1 MQFILFSCFS
11 SQPPKQYCHQNK
23 CVLKCCIDFSAE
35 SPVKFSKCKA
45 FYRFYSKLYWF
56 LFLIPEST
64 PLVVVDYLL
73 NVLWIQLKYAR
84 LCWSITPVDNHREH
98 WFWWVFIC
106 FISSSLASSGGWE
119 GEANFKMSFLNGGAI
134 EVGQHLFKLAT
145 NGLCL
150 VPSLLST
157 ALSIFKD
164 KIPRLKYNLFK
175 RRQHSVRPCDPGC
188 VSFQSAFKRPLISIV
203 LASRAAPAQ
212 NGAFSYGYPSPSMM
226 NSYGPPPA
234 APPSY
239 AYPPPGQQN
248 GFYQGPPPP
257 AAAAGNMGYHYPT
270 APTGRPRHFC
280 CWDIDRSAWFSVSG
294 DIFFCWLTFYR
305 HSNLFYNTIFPPWVL
320 LCSRN
325 VPPWGWLH
333 GPTSSISRATSKLG
347 RTTPELDTNS
357 TTFRFAPPISLFLSS
372 CLRHC
377 TRQMRSASFFLLS
390 WITLNHVLTP
400 QKKAASPMS
409 HPMHVKTTK
418 VKTPPLCLCPLFS
431 HLAD

>member
-1 MQFILFSCFS
+1 MLDCV
-11 SQPPKQYCHQNK
+11 NK
-23 CVLKCCIDFSAE
+23 M
-35 SPVKFSKCKA
+35 
-45 FYRFYSKLYWF
+45 Y
-56 LFLIPEST
+56 
-64 PLVVVDYLL
+64 
-73 NVLWIQLKYAR
+73 
-84 LCWSITPVDNHREH
+84 WSITLVDNHREH

-106 FISSSLASSGGWE
+106 FISCSLASSGGWE

-150 VPSLLST
+150 VPSLLSA
-157 ALSIFKD
+157 ALSIIQD
-164 KIPRLKYNLFK
+164 KVLRLKHNLFK
-175 RRQHSVRPCDPGC
+175 RWQHWVRPCDPGC
-188 VSFQSAFKRPLISIV
+188 VSFQFVFKRPLISIV

-239 AYPPPGQQN
+239 PYPPPGQQN

-257 AAAAGNMGYHYPT
+257 AAAGNMGYHYPT
-270 APTGRPRHFC
+270 APTGRLLHFC
-280 CWDIDRSAWFSVSG
+280 CWDIDRSARFSVSG
-294 DIFFCWLTFYR
+294 DIFFSVFCWLTFYR
-305 HSNLFYNTIFPPWVL
+305 HSNLFYNSVFPWLL
-320 LCSRN
+320 LCPRN
-325 VPPWGWLH
+325 VSPWGWLY

-357 TTFRFAPPISLFLSS
+357 TTFRFVPPISVFLST
-372 CLRHC
+372 CLCHC
-377 TRQMRSASFFLLS
+377 TRQMWSPSFSLLS

-400 QKKAASPMS
+400 LKKAASPMS

-418 VKTPPLCLCPLFS
+418 VKPPLSVCVLLS
-431 HLAD
+431 HTLQISV

>member
-1 MQFILFSCFS
+1 MLDCV
-11 SQPPKQYCHQNK
+11 NK
-23 CVLKCCIDFSAE
+23 I
-35 SPVKFSKCKA
+35 
-45 FYRFYSKLYWF
+45 Y
-56 LFLIPEST
+56 
-64 PLVVVDYLL
+64 
-73 NVLWIQLKYAR
+73 
-84 LCWSITPVDNHREH
+84 WSITPVDNDREH

-106 FISSSLASSGGWE
+106 FISCTLASSGGWE

-157 ALSIFKD
+157 ALSIFQD
-164 KIPRLKYNLFK
+164 KILRLKYNLFK
-175 RRQHSVRPCDPGC
+175 RWQHWVWPCDPGY
-188 VSFQSAFKRPLISIV
+188 VSFQSAFKWLLISIV

-270 APTGRPRHFC
+270 APTGTPLHLC

-294 DIFFCWLTFYR
+294 DIFF
-305 HSNLFYNTIFPPWVL
+305 SV
-320 LCSRN
+320 
-325 VPPWGWLH
+325 
-333 GPTSSISRATSKLG
+333 
-347 RTTPELDTNS
+347 
-357 TTFRFAPPISLFLSS
+357 
-372 CLRHC
+372 
-377 TRQMRSASFFLLS
+377 SA
-390 WITLNHVLTP
+390 
-400 QKKAASPMS
+400 
-409 HPMHVKTTK
+409 
-418 VKTPPLCLCPLFS
+418 
-431 HLAD
+431 D